1 MSQGKIAVSFMLLSA
16 VLTALAVY
24 YLQVYGYY
32 EEIDELAGAESLQLA
47 TREGGTRPM
56 PIADFRGIDADS
68 SPLRYRACFTL
79 DPAALDDA
87 QPYPD
92 PTPLIGPNWFQC
104 YSAKGVG
111 RDLESGAARA
121 FLSEGNIRPGVD
133 RVIAV
138 YPDGRAFA
146 WHQLNESAEEQ
157 KVIE

>member
-1 MSQGKIAVSFMLLSA
+1 MSQGKIAVSFLILSA

-32 EEIDELAGAESLQLA
+32 EEIDELAGAESLLLTTQD
-47 TREGGTRPM
+47 GSTRP
-56 PIADFRGIDADS
+56 IRIGDFKGIDADS
-68 SPLRYRACFTL
+68 SPLRYRACFTV
-79 DPAALDDA
+79 DPAALADA
-87 QPYPD
+87 RPYPG

-111 RDLESGAARA
+111 RDLESGAAEA
-121 FLSEGNIRPGVD
+121 FLSQAEIRPGVD

-138 YPDGRAFA
+138 YPDGRGFA
-146 WHQLNESAEEQ
+146 WHQLNENAEEK